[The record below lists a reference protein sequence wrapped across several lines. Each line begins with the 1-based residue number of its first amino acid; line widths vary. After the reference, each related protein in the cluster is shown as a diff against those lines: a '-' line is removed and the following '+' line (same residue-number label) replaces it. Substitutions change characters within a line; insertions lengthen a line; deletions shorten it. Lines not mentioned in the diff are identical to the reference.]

1 MATATCTAAVAPGLV
16 LFTTDRVHKGKISNI
31 AIDNQSA
38 VIETIGF
45 WDLFTTDASFLAAAA
60 PIARLRKQVTVAA
73 GQTIS
78 LEGDDVKDIDILGAL
93 WAIASAAQALCVIT
107 VGYSED

>member
-31 AIDNQSA
+31 AIDNQSPVA
-38 VIETIGF
+38 LTLGF
-45 WDLFTTDASFLAAAA
+45 WDLFTTDASSLAAPAA
-60 PIARLRKQVTVAA
+60 ITRLRKQVTVGA
-73 GQTIS
+73 GLTAS

-93 WAIASAAQALCVIT
+93 WCISSATQALCVIT
-107 VGYSED
+107 VGYDEE